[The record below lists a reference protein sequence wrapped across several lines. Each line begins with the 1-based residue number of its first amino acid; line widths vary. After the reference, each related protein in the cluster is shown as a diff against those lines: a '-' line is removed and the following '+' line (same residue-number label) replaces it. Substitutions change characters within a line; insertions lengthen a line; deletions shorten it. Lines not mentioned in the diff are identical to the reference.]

1 MNEKNTK
8 NKKNDVKMSAEDIQL
23 YRLFCIFGV
32 AILGFAALRMISY
45 GTFFEILGVGRW
57 IALALLVLTIGGYI
71 YLRFVK
77 KIDESDKV
85 ITTTGI
91 AYFLIP
97 IFTLL
102 ACFRAMEQPMFKCQ
116 VAFGFVA
123 LFATIYNIYKK
134 EFKTISA
141 VTFVSLMALYYA
153 STPLY
158 TWLEKTLNVVSK
170 GIIFVLPIVMIL
182 LSLPAIRAKLG
193 LQDVSDKFNT
203 WISIIM
209 YAVILVCALVV
220 TLVPALFLY
229 MMIALLAIYVVVG
242 IVCTIRLI

>member
-1 MNEKNTK
+1 
-8 NKKNDVKMSAEDIQL
+8 
-23 YRLFCIFGV
+23 
-32 AILGFAALRMISY
+32 
-45 GTFFEILGVGRW
+45 
-57 IALALLVLTIGGYI
+57 
-71 YLRFVK
+71 
-77 KIDESDKV
+77 
-85 ITTTGI
+85 
-91 AYFLIP
+91 
-97 IFTLL
+97 
-102 ACFRAMEQPMFKCQ
+102 
-116 VAFGFVA
+116 
-123 LFATIYNIYKK
+123 
-134 EFKTISA
+134 
-141 VTFVSLMALYYA
+141 MALYYA

>member
-1 MNEKNTK
+1 
-8 NKKNDVKMSAEDIQL
+8 MSAEDIQL

-57 IALALLVLTIGGYI
+57 IALALLILTIGGYMWMI
-71 YLRFVK
+71 VHLSILK
-77 KIDESDKV
+77 
-85 ITTTGI
+85 
-91 AYFLIP
+91 
-97 IFTLL
+97 
-102 ACFRAMEQPMFKCQ
+102 MEQPMFKCQ

-134 EFKTISA
+134 EFRTISA

>member
-8 NKKNDVKMSAEDIQL
+8 NKKNDVRMTAEDIQL

-32 AILGFAALRMISY
+32 AILGFAALRLISY
-45 GTFFEILGVGRW
+45 GTFFNILGVGRW
-57 IALALLVLTIGGYI
+57 IALALLILTIGGYI

-77 KIDESDKV
+77 KIDESEKV
-85 ITTTGI
+85 ITSTGV

-97 IFTLL
+97 IFFLL
-102 ACFRAMEQPMFKCQ
+102 ASFRAMEQPMFKCQ

-134 EFKTISA
+134 EFRTISA
-141 VTFVSLMALYYA
+141 VTFISLMALYYA

-158 TWLEKTLNVVSK
+158 SWLEKTLNVVSK
-170 GIIFVLPIVMIL
+170 GVIFLLPIAMIL
-182 LSLPAIRAKLG
+182 LALPTVRAKLG
-193 LQDVSDKFNT
+193 LSNMSDKFHM
-203 WISIIM
+203 WLSIIM

-220 TLVPALFLY
+220 MIVPALFLY
-229 MMIALLAIYVVVG
+229 MMIALLAVYVVVG